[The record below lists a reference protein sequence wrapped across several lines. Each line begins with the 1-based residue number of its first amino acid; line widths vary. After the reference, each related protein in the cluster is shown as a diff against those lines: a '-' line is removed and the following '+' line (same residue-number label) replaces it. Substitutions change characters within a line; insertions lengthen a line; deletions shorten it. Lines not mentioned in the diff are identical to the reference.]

1 MTLTIPDSFTTVDA
15 LAAPGGPASGTRGEQ
30 SFAEVAEMIR
40 KREITDWKH
49 EALIALARAGASDVH
64 MVIDSATKALRI
76 YTKFERERHDL
87 IEYSAADGEAR
98 TIFNAI
104 KAHASLGSQ
113 HKASEPVDGRILLPV
128 NGYNYRARAVRF
140 LLVDEGEKVILRLPQ
155 VGSVRPL
162 DEFGMTAENSAA
174 LGRMLARRSGI
185 VFAAGPTNEGKSSLL
200 RAIVMEV
207 RSQFGTI
214 MSIEDPVEQLMDG
227 VEQIEVNESNGAQAG
242 FAAILEKIVRAD
254 PDLVVVGEVRDRDTA
269 RLAAQLADMGKLV
282 LSTIHATDGVAALRR
297 FVKLAEAEPLSMLDG
312 VRGVVSQRLVR
323 TLNRTGGQRR
333 YSGMRSVHEIFTKT
347 DSFIDAMIE
356 GRSSTQLHAV
366 ADANSTKFATNLDQ
380 LIAEGV
386 TDQAEAVRI
395 LGIEAR

>member
-1 MTLTIPDSFTTVDA
+1 MTLTVTDTIPVIAPAAGSLP
-15 LAAPGGPASGTRGEQ
+15 LAEET
-30 SFAEVAEMIR
+30 SFAAVAEQIR
-40 KREITDWKH
+40 SGVINDWKH
-49 EALIALARAGASDVH
+49 DALIALARAGASDVH
-64 MVIDSATKALRI
+64 MVIDSSTKTLRI

-87 IEYSAADGEAR
+87 VEYSATDGEAR
-98 TIFNAI
+98 ILFNAV
-104 KAHASLGSQ
+104 KAHANLGSQ

-128 NGYNYRARAVRF
+128 NGHNYRARAVRF
-140 LLVDEGEKVILRLPQ
+140 LLVDDGEKVILRLPQ
-155 VGSVRPL
+155 LGRVRPL
-162 DEFGMTAENSAA
+162 DEFGLTVENRDA
-174 LGRMLARRSGI
+174 LGRLLARRSGI
-185 VFAAGPTNEGKSSLL
+185 IFAAGPTNEGKSSLL

-214 MSIEDPVEQLMDG
+214 MSIEDPVEQLIEG

-282 LSTIHATDGVAALRR
+282 LSTIHATDGVAAMRR

-312 VRGVVSQRLVR
+312 VRGVISQRLVR
-323 TLNRTGGQRR
+323 TLNRHGGPGR
-333 YSGMRSVHEIFTKT
+333 YSGMRSVHEILTKT

-356 GRSSTQLHAV
+356 GRSSTQLHSV
-366 ADANSTKFATNLDQ
+366 ADANSTRFATNLNQ

-386 TDQAEAVRI
+386 TDQDEAVRI
-395 LGIEAR
+395 LGLDGA